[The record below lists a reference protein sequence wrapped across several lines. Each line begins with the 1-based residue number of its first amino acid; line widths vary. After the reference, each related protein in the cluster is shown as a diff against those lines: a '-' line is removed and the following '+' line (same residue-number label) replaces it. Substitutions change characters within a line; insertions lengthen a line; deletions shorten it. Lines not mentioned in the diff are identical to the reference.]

1 MNTIKNLSIL
11 LLAAF
16 MLNACASYQAQY
28 LDKEDQQNVFPNKEV
43 DKVFYLVGDAGLSPM
58 NGLSQGLTAFKKYI
72 ADKDTK
78 GDYTLFLGDNIYPA
92 GLPQIEHKYRGSA
105 ENMLNAQVKSVEN
118 FEGQTIFIPGNHE
131 WYSGGVTG
139 VRLQE
144 QYIKEALDENSFF
157 PEDGCPLKSIDV
169 SETIQLIIVD
179 TQWYLENWDRH
190 PTINEGCVIKTRE
203 RLMLE
208 LEGEIKKAQG
218 KTIVFAMHHPM
229 YTNSTHGGQ
238 FALEKHLYPMQ
249 KRIPMPGLASLVTQ
263 IRSQGGV
270 SIQDRYNELYNNLMD
285 RLENLATENGNIV
298 FVSGHEHTLQY
309 IDNGNIKQIVSGSG
323 SKTGQVNLK
332 AHGVFAYGLQGFAVM
347 TVFKDGSSWVQAFGS
362 ENNTPH
368 LLFQKEIY
376 PPTKPY
382 DYSILPDTFP
392 REVEVSIYSDEE
404 TDKSSVYKM
413 LLGDR
418 YRSVYS
424 KPIKVPVATLDT
436 LYGGLEVVRAGGG
449 HQTKSLRLKTKDGR
463 ELNMRALRKSPTQY
477 LEKVLFKNSY
487 VADAYEQTEI
497 ESLILDFYTAA
508 HPYAFMA
515 IPDLS
520 DAAKIYHTNPRI
532 YYIPK
537 HKYLEEFN
545 AGYGGQLY
553 MIEER
558 PEENY
563 TDERN
568 FGYADDIESTYDII
582 EKVRKDEKYK
592 IDENAYIRARLFDM
606 LIGDW
611 DRHQDQWR
619 WAQFD
624 QENGDKLYKP
634 IPRDRDQ
641 VFSNFDGSLL
651 DFVRV
656 ISGSSRQLQVY
667 DEELKDVKWM
677 NSAGVKLDRVILQ
690 QCTREAWIEQAK
702 FLEEHVTDEVIESA
716 FSNVPIEVQDSII
729 EDIKVKLKGR
739 RSNMQDI
746 ANRYYDYLN
755 ELVVLSGTDKDDYF
769 EITRLG
775 KNLTQVKVSRLKD
788 GGISEPFINQTF
800 DSNITKE
807 LWIYGLNDDDQ
818 FIVDGKGSKLIFTR
832 IVGGQGNDIYDIKE
846 GRRIKVYD
854 HKSKENTVLAK
865 NGATI
870 KFTDVYKLNLFDFEK
885 NRTKG
890 TALTPNLSYNP
901 DDGVLLGGSVIYTV
915 NGFQRNPF
923 SQQHAFNVKY
933 AFETGGFRLDYH
945 GEFANFFYDWNLS
958 VGGTYTN
965 ASYTDN
971 FFGYGNESTY
981 DADAFDFNRVKKSI
995 YSGHVEILKRSAFGS
1010 NYGLRTIFEGIQLDA
1025 SPDRF
1030 ITTYRPESDE
1040 EFYERHYFGALE
1052 AEYDYLSAD
1061 NKLNPT
1067 KGMTFHLDVGARTN
1081 LQDAGEV
1088 YGYINSDVG
1097 FYNALT
1103 KDKTLVLKTDVR
1115 SQFRFGNNYKF
1126 YQAANIGGD
1135 NGLRGYRSERFTG
1148 RNSLVGSADLR
1159 YSFPS
1164 IKTRLLP
1171 LQVTIFGG
1179 GDVGRVW
1186 HKGDGSE
1193 KWHND
1198 YGGGLRITAAKSLS
1212 GIFNLFTGEDG
1223 SRFTFGLGFNF

>member
-1 MNTIKNLSIL
+1 MNTIKNLSIFLFVAL
-11 LLAAF
+11 L
-16 MLNACASYQAQY
+16 LNACASYQAQY
-28 LDKEDQQNVFPNKEV
+28 LDRADQQNVFPDKEV

-298 FVSGHEHTLQY
+298 FVSGHEHTVQY

-392 REVEVSIYSDEE
+392 KEVEVSIYSDEE

-619 WAQFD
+619 WAQFN

-667 DEELKDVKWM
+667 DEKLKDVKWM

-702 FLEEHVTDEVIESA
+702 FLEEHITDEVIESA
-716 FSNVPIEVQDSII
+716 FNNVPIEVQDSII

-746 ANRYYDYLN
+746 ANRYYNYLN

-788 GGISEPFINQTF
+788 GGISEPFIDQTF

-818 FIVDGKGSKLIFTR
+818 FIVDGKGSNLIFTR
-832 IVGGQGNDIYDIKE
+832 IIGGQGNDIYDIKE

-890 TALTPNLSYNP
+890 TALTPGLSYNP
-901 DDGVLLGGSVIYTV
+901 DDGVLLGGSVTYTV

-923 SQQHAFNVKY
+923 SQQHSFNVKY

-958 VGGTYTN
+958 VGSTYTN

-971 FFGYGNESTY
+971 FFGFGNETPY
-981 DADAFDFNRVKKSI
+981 DANAFDYNRVKKSI
-995 YSGHVEILKRSAFGS
+995 YSGHVEILKHSAFGS

-1030 ITTYRPESDE
+1030 ITTYRPKSEDQ
-1040 EFYERHYFGALE
+1040 FYERHYFGALE

-1067 KGMTFHLDVGARTN
+1067 KGMTFHLDLGARTN

-1212 GIFNLFTGEDG
+1212 GIFNLFTGDDG